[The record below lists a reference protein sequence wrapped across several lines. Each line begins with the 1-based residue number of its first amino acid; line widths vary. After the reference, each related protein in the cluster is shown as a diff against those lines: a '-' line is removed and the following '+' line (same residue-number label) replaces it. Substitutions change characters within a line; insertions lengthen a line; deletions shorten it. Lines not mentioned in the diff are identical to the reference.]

1 MRGIIIMASLVAQG
15 SFPDSSVGKESA
27 WNAGNPGSIPG
38 SGRSTGKGVGYPFL
52 CSWTSLVAQWYK
64 KKKNP
69 PANAGVRVWSLGR
82 EDPLEKEMSSHS
94 SVLAWEIPWTDECGY
109 SPWGLKRVGHD
120 LMTKQP
126 QHYYCYYSN
135 FTGEETEPKEPK
147 WSA

>member
-64 KKKNP
+64 KKKSTCQCRSEGLIPGSGRSSGEGNVIPLQCSCLGNP
-69 PANAGVRVWSLGR
+69 MDRWVWLQSMRSQKSRTWLNDQTTTTLLLLLFQFYR
-82 EDPLEKEMSSHS
+82 WRNR
-94 SVLAWEIPWTDECGY
+94 A
-109 SPWGLKRVGHD
+109 KR
-120 LMTKQP
+120 T
-126 QHYYCYYSN
+126 
-135 FTGEETEPKEPK
+135 
-147 WSA
+147 